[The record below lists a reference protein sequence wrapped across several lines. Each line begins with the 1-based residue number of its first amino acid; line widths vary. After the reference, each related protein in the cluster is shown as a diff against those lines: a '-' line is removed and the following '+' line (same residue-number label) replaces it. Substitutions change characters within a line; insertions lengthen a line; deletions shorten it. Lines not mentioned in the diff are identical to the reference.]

1 MNSNE
6 NKIIFNEIKT
16 YEDAYYYNSDPDD
29 RIKYDNKK
37 VEVKKKKSNFSNG
50 FKEVIGEIIEG
61 ALELIFSI
69 ID

>member
-1 MNSNE
+1 MNSDE

-16 YEDAYYYNSDPDD
+16 YEDAYYYNSDPND
-29 RIKYDNKK
+29 RIKLDNK
-37 VEVKKKKSNFSNG
+37 EVKLKKKKNNFSNG